1 MEGGAL
7 LVLTLKPI
15 CKKMSFGF
23 ADVIFFFKKRKSSL
37 QPESQSWTCNRKN
50 QSAGCWS
57 SNLHP
62 AMNSDFDRLFLKK
75 KSYFPFLKLR
85 SVNWLFRAMEFV
97 GFLTVPGSM
106 NAALKFLTLT
116 LSSCVERILQSGH

>member
-1 MEGGAL
+1 M
-7 LVLTLKPI
+7 LTLKPI

>member
-1 MEGGAL
+1 M
-7 LVLTLKPI
+7 LTLKPI

-62 AMNSDFDRLFLKK
+62 AMNSDFDRLLKK
-75 KSYFPFLKLR
+75 NHIFLFKTEICKLAFSCHGVCRFLNRPWKHERCPEIFNAYIIIVCRAYFAK
-85 SVNWLFRAMEFV
+85 W
-97 GFLTVPGSM
+97 
-106 NAALKFLTLT
+106 ALVLHPL
-116 LSSCVERILQSGH
+116 